1 MSLYKSQS
9 ICGKCIIIGNNRN
22 MIRTFFKIFFFEIST
37 FFDICYFSFKDSED
51 NFSKKFK

>member
-37 FFDICYFSFKDSED
+37 FFDICYFSFKHSED